1 MGHFDIK
8 KFLTENKLTTNSRLD
23 ELAMERSNI
32 AKVLRDFLDR
42 FEKKESYDPRIHAEM
57 ADELALQLQPIFNE
71 YTTVYTPSGIS
82 TIARN
87 MAEEF
92 DKVFDVLSDGFEF
105 NGRSAQEIT
114 DEFIKYLDSRDYSD
128 VTTGKE
134 HNLKH
139 IKI

>member
-1 MGHFDIK
+1 MSNFDIK
-8 KFLTENKLTTNSRLD
+8 KFLTENKLTTNSQLD

-32 AKVLRDFLDR
+32 AKVIRGFLDG
-42 FEKKESYDPRIHAEM
+42 FEKKESYDPRIHTEM
-57 ADELALQLQPIFNE
+57 ADELALQLKPEFE
-71 YTTVYTPSGIS
+71 KYTTVYTPSGIS

-92 DKVFDVLSDGFEF
+92 DKVFDVLNDGFEF

-114 DEFIKYLDSRDYSD
+114 DEFIQYLDNRDFSD

-134 HNLKH
+134 HNLEL
-139 IKI
+139 